1 MRLHSVLSA
10 TSLMKMLNG
19 TDLSINT
26 WDAPS
31 VACLPQAF
39 SRLSGLVK
47 HDFSFVILW
56 CLLVITS
63 LFFTRK
69 WFPRLV
75 APPLCQKSRW
85 GWPACKFPRFLPFM
99 SKGGAF
105 TVLQF
110 SGNFLT
116 CNSLA
121 NIVRLRS
128 ATPKSLYTWEC
139 SVCLHTLSCSLS
151 TKQVSLRS
159 RFSHWSWAWDPEGR
173 SYQ

>member
-1 MRLHSVLSA
+1 MALTSVSTPGMHHQWLVSLRLLADYQGWLSMTFHSSFCGA
-10 TSLMKMLNG
+10 YSWSLPC
-19 TDLSINT
+19 SSHA
-26 WDAPS
+26 W
-31 VACLPQAF
+31 
-39 SRLSGLVK
+39 
-47 HDFSFVILW
+47 
-56 CLLVITS
+56 
-63 LFFTRK
+63 K